1 MATDSFKFW
10 DSYYS
15 ALRMLG
21 TDERRGRF
29 VMALCAYVFDGV
41 EPSFSD
47 DVMAFG
53 FELVATQ
60 AKQSMELARAAREGG
75 KRGGIKSGEARKR
88 RGASSGGSTPLRSER
103 KGEELSG
110 SKNSSPSSNQ
120 PAPAIPTPPTRPAPA
135 DAAPPLRH
143 RLPPIDPTREPP
155 PD

>member
-15 ALRMLG
+15 ALQMLG

-41 EPSFSD
+41 EPTFAD

-60 AKQSMELARAAREGG
+60 AKQSMEIARAAREGG
-75 KRGGIKSGEARKR
+75 LKSGASRREKAQAKGVRKGVR
-88 RGASSGGSTPLRSER
+88 NQLPNDR

-110 SKNSSPSSNQ
+110 SENSSPSSNP
-120 PAPAIPTPPTRPAPA
+120 PAPASPTPPTRPAPA

-143 RLPPIDPTREPP
+143 RLPPVDPTREPP

>member
-41 EPSFSD
+41 DPCFD
-47 DVMAFG
+47 DDAMAFG

-60 AKQSMELARAAREGG
+60 ARESKELSAR
-75 KRGGIKSGEARKR
+75 KRDGGIKSGASRRAKAQAKSVRKSVPNEKK
-88 RGASSGGSTPLRSER
+88 GKEEKGTESSFP
-103 KGEELSG
+103 
-110 SKNSSPSSNQ
+110 SPDQ
-120 PAPAIPTPPTRPAPA
+120 TV
-135 DAAPPLRH
+135 APPL
-143 RLPPIDPTREPP
+143 P
-155 PD
+155 

>member
-15 ALRMLG
+15 ALQMLG

-60 AKQSMELARAAREGG
+60 AKQSMELSRMAREAGQ
-75 KRGGIKSGEARKR
+75 RGGRPRKDEQKR
-88 RGASSGGSTPLRSER
+88 VAKSTPKRVAKRVVESDR
-103 KGEELSG
+103 KGEEWSG
-110 SKNSSPSSNQ
+110 SENSSPSSNS
-120 PAPAIPTPPTRPAPA
+120 PAPASPTEPTRPAGA
-135 DAAPPLRH
+135 DAPPPL
-143 RLPPIDPTREPP
+143 P
-155 PD
+155 